1 MLICSIWFIDGGVS
15 LQTTNMFV
23 GYFVW
28 YFWKENKILEKLN
41 RIYAYK
47 FCKYKNSIGWIN
59 LKFQYYDQWT
69 EKKYQ
74 TKLLCIAYIFCDP
87 SVQKKWNWMKTER
100 KELFWIQCF
109 FLVQEF
115 IFFPSI
121 FSTLFFCKVA
131 ESATFGMHR
140 CSIHI
145 WIGCCVLYTSVCAI
159 EHAKASFLL
168 LVACLIRVKGQ
179 YTNTAISRCDLPE
192 RHDVHG
198 FVFSRCCC
206 RLVIHSEI
214 HKVNWRVKLRLKDV
228 KEETIK
234 TNSTNTQIIEC
245 SQRAEKNGPRALF
258 PPYFSS
264 LEWRY
269 DATKV
274 ESFAV
279 ILFRRV

>member
-1 MLICSIWFIDGGVS
+1 MKPNEKSCFWFNV
-15 LQTTNMFV
+15 F
-23 GYFVW
+23 F
-28 YFWKENKILEKLN
+28 F
-41 RIYAYK
+41 K
-47 FCKYKNSIGWIN
+47 FKS
-59 LKFQYYDQWT
+59 
-69 EKKYQ
+69 
-74 TKLLCIAYIFCDP
+74 
-87 SVQKKWNWMKTER
+87 S
-100 KELFWIQCF
+100 F
-109 FLVQEF
+109 FS
-115 IFFPSI
+115 SI

-140 CSIHI
+140 CSIINI
-145 WIGCCVLYTSVCAI
+145 WIGCCVLCTSVCAI

-258 PPYFSS
+258 PPIFFCS

-269 DATKV
+269 DAIKV
-274 ESFAV
+274 DSFAV
-279 ILFRRV
+279 ILFRRVWIITGDINSRFRGLVVWMFAFQLTKWIPLQNALYQSKSVSDTRLMEFATLSAWFFL